1 MKKALSDNDCDGDGV
16 STLENC
22 LSAPR
27 DACPSGP
34 DFPSSV
40 LSYLRENVTYVSD
53 GEFYSSFDWVAY
65 PIETLYLKF

>member
-1 MKKALSDNDCDGDGV
+1 MKKALSDDDRDGDGV

-53 GEFYSSFDWVAY
+53 GELYSSFDWAAY